1 MSDKELDKIEQRRQD
16 FAKRKAIEQ
25 FMFDTY
31 AKAKEMGCTISV
43 NPKTGKMS
51 WGLI

>member
-1 MSDKELDKIEQRRQD
+1 MVDKELEKLEQRRQD

-25 FMFDTY
+25 FMYETY

-43 NPKTGKMS
+43 NPKTRKMS